1 MNEHH
6 HRPSFFWPIILIGA
20 GAILLL
26 RNLGMVPAFSWS
38 SLLRLWPLLLIVFGL
53 DILFG
58 RRTPWFG
65 GVIGLLTVGIVIAI
79 LLYGPAFGFNT
90 SSNPLV
96 TETFT
101 TPFEGT
107 QHVQY
112 YIEAADEP
120 VTISAQD
127 DENTLFNAV
136 ITHTGTMR
144 YDVIG
149 DAEKKISLSKV
160 TTSDSWLDWDL
171 SFEKRK
177 WDIGLSTQA
186 PAELLFDGGSGAVE
200 LDLAGIP
207 LSEFNATFG
216 SGAST
221 VVLPESAE
229 GYQVSVETGSGAMS
243 LTLPER
249 TDIELS
255 LDTGSG
261 AVNVHLP
268 EGAALRIEVMDDGS
282 GSLNLPAGLIN
293 VSSGTSGTGTW
304 QASGFDE
311 AEYQVTIRIINRGS
325 GSLNIR

>member
-1 MNEHH
+1 MNEHQ
-6 HRPSFFWPIILIGA
+6 HRPSFFWPIVLVGA

-26 RNLGMVPAFSWS
+26 RNLGMIPAFSWS

-65 GVIGLLTVGIVIAI
+65 GVIGLLTVGIIIAV
-79 LLYGPAFGFNT
+79 LFYGPAFGFNT
-90 SSNPLV
+90 SSNPLL
-96 TETFT
+96 TETFS
-101 TPFEGT
+101 TPAEGT

-112 YIEAADEP
+112 YIEASDEP
-120 VTISAQD
+120 VIVSALD
-127 DENTLFNAV
+127 DKATLFNAV
-136 ITHTGTMR
+136 ITHTGIIR

-149 DAEKKISLSKV
+149 ETEKKISLSKT

-177 WDIGLSTQA
+177 WDIGLSTQV
-186 PAELLFDGGSGAVE
+186 PAEMLFDGGSGAVE

-207 LSEFNATFG
+207 LSEFTASFG

-221 VVLPESAE
+221 VVLPESGE
-229 GYQVSVETGSGAMS
+229 GYSASVETGSGAMS
-243 LTLPER
+243 LTLPEG

-268 EGAALRIEVMDDGS
+268 DGAALRIEVLDDGS
-282 GSLNLPAGLIN
+282 GSLNLPAGLLN
-293 VSSGTSGTGTW
+293 VSNGTSGTGTW

-311 AEYQVTIRIINRGS
+311 AEYQITIRIINRGS
-325 GSLNIR
+325 GALNIR